1 MADLETIA
9 AEPHYHVW
17 TLYEVAMPW
26 PAFGG
31 GRETMRT
38 MAYIPE
44 RTPYAVRS
52 TACDSYPVSTPDL
65 NTARKAGQSCYATAA
80 RVARFTANRRRP
92 DEGKGNAGWIAA
104 NRRVNKTL
112 RRAMEL
118 THEF

>member
-1 MADLETIA
+1 MSDLETIA

-26 PAFGG
+26 PTFGG

-52 TACDSYPVSTPDL
+52 TAWRQLPPFRRQTSIRQERRDSPAMRRRRGLPISLRTGGALMRAKEMPVGSRPTGVSTKPCDGL
-65 NTARKAGQSCYATAA
+65 WS
-80 RVARFTANRRRP
+80 
-92 DEGKGNAGWIAA
+92 
-104 NRRVNKTL
+104 
-112 RRAMEL
+112 
-118 THEF
+118 

>member
-1 MADLETIA
+1 MSDLETIA

-52 TACDSYPVSTPDL
+52 TAWRQLPRFDARPQYGKKGGTVLLCD
-65 NTARKAGQSCYATAA
+65 GG
-80 RVARFTANRRRP
+80 
-92 DEGKGNAGWIAA
+92 EGCPFHCKPEAP
-104 NRRVNKTL
+104 
-112 RRAMEL
+112 
-118 THEF
+118 